1 MNDRELL
8 ETLTN
13 EQLQD
18 LVAIWSE
25 VPAALRHRPEPG
37 DDEVLARVD
46 RWRLA
51 TIEVALDRGV
61 TRSMSEGQIQ
71 IDQDLLKALRENR
84 CNVLG
89 VQTSA

>member
-1 MNDRELL
+1 MDDQQLL
-8 ETLTN
+8 ESASK

-18 LVAIWSE
+18 LVAIWTE

-51 TIEVALDRGV
+51 TIQVALAKGI
-61 TRSMSEGQIQ
+61 TRSMLPGEIQ
-71 IDQDLLKALRENR
+71 IDQDLIKALRENR
-84 CNVLG
+84 CNILG
-89 VQTSA
+89 GFTPA